1 MFNLVFTHFN
11 SLHRI
16 MSAIADSAIAP
27 AAPEYVAV
35 TASVPNYTTH
45 LTRSWHQYQSVT
57 PSHLHSIPHYNQSC
71 VDHAKLYGDHVMF
84 LRDDVTKITG
94 YYWYGNGFPAQN
106 CADTNGYVDVRTGK
120 KYTLHGEGS
129 IFKDIGK

>member
-1 MFNLVFTHFN
+1 MFNLVFNHFN

-16 MSAIADSAIAP
+16 MSAIADSVIA
-27 AAPEYVAV
+27 
-35 TASVPNYTTH
+35 TATATVPKYTTH

-84 LRDDVTKITG
+84 LRDEVTKITG
-94 YYWYGNGFPAQN
+94 YYWYGNGFPTQN

-129 IFKDIGK
+129 FFKDIGR